1 MNDALLLAGSLATR
15 LSVEQP
21 ERRLLMRLLAATC
34 LSLPIVASLAQALP
48 EDVPG
53 AVRGALANWIAAF
66 NRGDPTGV
74 YFASDAV
81 MVRGNGTFNGATVI
95 NDMEQRESKAGLRLT
110 LVVDHVQ
117 ILNST
122 TALAVRRYTVMPPG
136 APGSPR
142 RAQLVSLTR
151 ARLVSPWSLR
161 KMPAMI
167 FRAAHH
173 LCVIFAADVA
183 GFITLMRC
191 GEKGTLAPPVSVRQ
205 TLPRSSGSPD
215 AGRDQIGTPVCPR
228 LAFRNSREVG

>member
-1 MNDALLLAGSLATR
+1 MNDELLLAGSLATR

-34 LSLPIVASLAQALP
+34 LSLPIVASLAQAP
-48 EDVPG
+48 REDVPG

-136 APGSPR
+136 APGSPIPG
-142 RAQLVSLTR
+142 VSMHTLQRVGDRWQVRGASFTR
-151 ARLVSPWSLR
+151 TQPPPPGAAPPSLR
-161 KMPAMI
+161 NERCPCRPQASPARVADQSEACI
-167 FRAAHH
+167 SLVAA
-173 LCVIFAADVA
+173 
-183 GFITLMRC
+183 
-191 GEKGTLAPPVSVRQ
+191 
-205 TLPRSSGSPD
+205 
-215 AGRDQIGTPVCPR
+215 
-228 LAFRNSREVG
+228 